1 MLYCSSKCFSCSS
14 PSLLLLLHRL
24 RRRRFQSQCTTLYT
38 LCDFIVGFATYN
50 LRDFSYLELV
60 LWIRVAGEK
69 GKAGLRVSGARRETF
84 SSVFHN
90 KMMIMYKTLRRNAG
104 SGALEGWETSER
116 SMVSVAC
123 RRVRSR
129 KNRKRLCVWLDCRPL
144 IIPHVIVLCY
154 VLILRFQIYLHF
166 LTKSSQTCSSFARW
180 LSHENNSFCLLRLMP
195 PLAAQHFFSSKHII
209 KCNQS

>member
-14 PSLLLLLHRL
+14 PSLLLLHRR

-144 IIPHVIVLCY
+144 IIPMLLFYVMFWYCAPKFIYIFWQNPPKLVL
-154 VLILRFQIYLHF
+154 VSLDDFHMKIILFV
-166 LTKSSQTCSSFARW
+166 SSDLC
-180 LSHENNSFCLLRLMP
+180 LRL
-195 PLAAQHFFSSKHII
+195 QRSIFFPKTYIS
-209 KCNQS
+209 